1 MEQTKVQM
9 DKNSGKPGII
19 YRMFKVY
26 LRFIHDKVY
35 YKKTYSINPENIPAD
50 GIPTLVV
57 SNHQNCLNDPLGVLF
72 TFRDRKPNFITR
84 ADVFALHPIANKFL
98 RAIGLLPAFRLDYE
112 GEGALGKN
120 DETFKITER
129 ELVNGR
135 TIVMYPEAGHQDKRW
150 LGTFSMGYLKLAFEA
165 AEMDNFNTE
174 IFILPSCNHYRN
186 YLEIQGQFMVKFGTP
201 ISLKPF
207 YELYKTKPRTAKRQV
222 NALVREQINS
232 LMLNIEDLENY
243 DAIDYIRT
251 TYGKEYAAQKGIDA
265 DYLPSRLVSDKELCT
280 KLEGL
285 KESDPARAEE
295 IFTLAREEQ
304 KGVKELGTRSEALE
318 KKPQGIMAVLKLVLA
333 FMFVELYIFSLWP
346 SLLLYAIPK
355 FVHKKVSTD
364 IMFQGTFIYAFNAL
378 LLIPLFSLIVFLVTY
393 FGTDSLWMGLAHV
406 ALIPLLCTFAWN
418 YTKCVGNAVKDLRW
432 LRGRNTGK
440 GQELQRRHDEL
451 WDKLRNL

>member
-1 MEQTKVQM
+1 MEQTEEQM
-9 DKNSGKPGII
+9 EKNSGKPGIV

-26 LRFIHDKVY
+26 LRFLHDKVY

-50 GIPTLVV
+50 GVPTLVV

-84 ADVFALHPIANKFL
+84 ADVFLMHPLANKFL

-251 TYGKEYAAQKGIDA
+251 TFGKGHATRKGLDA
-265 DYLPSRLVSDKELCT
+265 DYLPDMLVSDKELCA
-280 KLEGL
+280 KLMEL
-285 KESDPARAEE
+285 KESDPARAGE
-295 IFTLAREEQ
+295 IYDLARGVQ
-304 KGVKELGTRSEALE
+304 RGVKELGTRSGALE
-318 KKPQGIMAVLKLVLA
+318 KKPSGIAAVLKLVLG
-333 FMFVELYIFSLWP
+333 FMLVELYIFSLWP

-355 FVHKKVSTD
+355 LVHKKVSTD
-364 IMFQGTFIYAFNAL
+364 IMFLGTFMYAFNAL
-378 LLIPLFSLIVFLVTY
+378 LLIPLFSIIVFLVTY
-393 FGTDSLWMGLAHV
+393 FGTDSLCMGLAHV
-406 ALIPLLCTFAWN
+406 ALIPLLCIFAWN
-418 YTKCVGNAVKDLRW
+418 YTKCVGNTVKDLRW
-432 LRGRNTGK
+432 LRDMDTQK
-440 GQELQRRHDEL
+440 GQELQRRYNEL
-451 WDKLRNL
+451 KDKIKNL

>member
-1 MEQTKVQM
+1 MKQTEEQME
-9 DKNSGKPGII
+9 KNSGKPGIVYKI
-19 YRMFKVY
+19 FKVY
-26 LRFIHDKVY
+26 LRFLHDKVY

-50 GIPTLVV
+50 GVPTLVV

-84 ADVFALHPIANKFL
+84 ADVFALHPLSNKFL

-186 YLEIQGQFMVKFGTP
+186 YFELQGQFMVKFGTP

-222 NALVREQINS
+222 NALVKEQINS

-251 TYGKEYAAQKGIDA
+251 IFGKEYATQKGLDA
-265 DYLPSRLVSDKELCT
+265 DYLPDMLISNKELCA
-280 KLEGL
+280 KLMGL

-295 IFTLAREEQ
+295 IYALAREVQ
-304 KGVKELGTRSEALE
+304 NGVKELGTRSGALE
-318 KKPQGIMAVLKLVLA
+318 KKPSGMAAVLKIVLA
-333 FMFVELYIFSLWP
+333 FMLVELYIFSLWP

-355 FVHKKVSTD
+355 LVHKKVSTD
-364 IMFQGTFIYAFNAL
+364 IMFLGTFMYAFNAL
-378 LLIPLFSLIVFLVTY
+378 LLIPLFSLIVFFVTY

-406 ALIPLLCTFAWN
+406 ALIPPLCIFAWN
-418 YTKCVGNAVKDLRW
+418 YTKYVGNTAKDLRW
-432 LRGRNTGK
+432 LRGMDTQK
-440 GQELQRRHDEL
+440 GQELQRRYNEL
-451 WDKLRNL
+451 KDKLKNL